1 MTEQPE
7 PDTAPAA
14 AVSPRLRLAL
24 IGALVFGAIGVV
36 GGLAGILLTRS
47 EAQVGVRS
55 AIGGPFELVD
65 QNGKAVSEA
74 DILGKPTMIFFG
86 YTFCPNVCPTTLSD
100 MTVWLKE
107 LGPSADKLNAVFISI
122 DPERDTVKAV
132 KDYLSSFDP
141 RIRGFTGTP
150 EQIAH
155 VVKTYRAYYRKVPG
169 ENGGPYLMDHTAG
182 VYMMD
187 AKDQF
192 VGLIDYPE
200 TKANAVAKLKR
211 LVGG

>member
-1 MTEQPE
+1 MS
-7 PDTAPAA
+7 DTASDRQPA
-14 AVSPRLRLAL
+14 PPGGDRRLRLAL
-24 IGALVFGAIGVV
+24 YAALAFAVIGV
-36 GGLAGILLTRS
+36 GAGAASFFLGRS

-65 QNGKAVSEA
+65 QTGKPVSEA

-86 YTFCPNVCPTTLSD
+86 YTSCPNVCPTTLSD

-107 LGPSADKLNAVFISI
+107 LGASAAKLNAVFVSV
-122 DPERDTVKAV
+122 DPKRDTVKAMA
-132 KDYLSSFDP
+132 DYLSAFDP

-155 VVKTYRAYYRKVPG
+155 VIKTYRVFAKEVPG
-169 ENGGPYLMDHTAG
+169 ENGGPYLVDHTAA
-182 VYMMD
+182 VYLMD

-192 VGLIDYPE
+192 VGVIDYPE